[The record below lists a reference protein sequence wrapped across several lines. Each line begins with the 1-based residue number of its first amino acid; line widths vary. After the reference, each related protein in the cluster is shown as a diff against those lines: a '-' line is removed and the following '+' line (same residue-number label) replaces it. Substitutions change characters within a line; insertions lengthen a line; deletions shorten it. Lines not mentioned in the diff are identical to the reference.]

1 MCIWTDLIFDKIGK
15 SYHFLLHFELLT
27 MISFKIFGTVD
38 TKLNDIFVTI
48 NLLIDIYNLL

>member
-1 MCIWTDLIFDKIGK
+1 
-15 SYHFLLHFELLT
+15 